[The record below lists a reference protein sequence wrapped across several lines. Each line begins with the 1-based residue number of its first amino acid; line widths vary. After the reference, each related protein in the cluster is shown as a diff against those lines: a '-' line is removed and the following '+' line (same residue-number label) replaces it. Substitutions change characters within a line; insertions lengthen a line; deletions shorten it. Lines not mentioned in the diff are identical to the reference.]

1 MVHEVRLQR
10 PHDRPAQRLQMFVAV
25 LVVVGGRVV
34 ARLVPA
40 AVAGEFLA
48 EGAEHVLIDP
58 GRAGSEQAIEDLP
71 ELRARCLLG

>member
-1 MVHEVRLQR
+1 
-10 PHDRPAQRLQMFVAV
+10 MFVAV